1 MCFCETNRI
10 GFEVLLSLT
19 TTEHASCDGTTKK
32 VNPVRLE
39 RNEGTGEVAT
49 VTSLPHFSGGES
61 VDSEATHRRRT
72 LLNSS
77 RMIPQSYYRCWVEV
91 DLDAL
96 RHNVAAI
103 RRRIGPKVKLMGVV
117 KADAYG
123 HGLGQIGSTLMQ
135 CGVDAFGVANLSE
148 ALLLRQIGGSGWPI
162 LFFGSA
168 LPFEVATMVE
178 QNITPTISALEEARL
193 FDEEAQRQGKKVGV
207 HVEIDTGMGR
217 VGFWHEDAV
226 KNILQMAAL
235 RQLRIEALYT
245 HFPSADESPDETRR
259 ELAFFLKVVETLK
272 KQGLEI
278 PLLHAANSA
287 AVLEFSEAHFEMVR
301 PGLLLYGI
309 CAKEHHVGEFRPLL
323 SFKARVA
330 YVKDVAA
337 GRSISYGQTFT
348 AEKSMRIATVTAGYA
363 DGFSRHLS
371 NKAEVLVGGK
381 RCPVVG
387 RVTMDQIMVD
397 VTHTAEVQCG
407 DEVVFIGEQNGAGI
421 TASEVA
427 GWEDTI
433 PWEVL
438 CSITKTAR
446 VPRVYR
452 GTAAA

>member
-1 MCFCETNRI
+1 
-10 GFEVLLSLT
+10 
-19 TTEHASCDGTTKK
+19 
-32 VNPVRLE
+32 
-39 RNEGTGEVAT
+39 
-49 VTSLPHFSGGES
+49 
-61 VDSEATHRRRT
+61 
-72 LLNSS
+72 
-77 RMIPQSYYRCWVEV
+77 MIPQSYYRCWVEV

-103 RRRIGPKVKLMGVV
+103 RRRIGPKVKLMAVV

-123 HGLGQIGSTLMQ
+123 HGLAQIGSTLMQ

-148 ALLLRQIGGSGWPI
+148 ALVLRQIGGNGWPI

-178 QNITPTISALEEARL
+178 RDITPTISTVEEARL
-193 FDEEAQRQGKKVGV
+193 FDEEAKRQGGNVGV

-217 VGFWHEDAV
+217 VGFWHEDAA
-226 KNILQMAAL
+226 KQILQVAAL

-245 HFPSADESPDETRR
+245 HFPSADENPDETRR
-259 ELAFFLKVVETLK
+259 QLVVFLRVVEELN

-278 PLLHAANSA
+278 PLLHAANTA
-287 AVLEFSEAHFEMVR
+287 ATLELPETRLAMVR

-309 CAKEHHVGEFRPLL
+309 CAKELHAGEFRPLL

-337 GRSISYGQTFT
+337 GRTISYGQTFT

-371 NKAEVLVGGK
+371 NKGEVLVGGR
-381 RCPVVG
+381 RCPVIG

-397 VTHTAEVQCG
+397 VTQTSEVQCG

-438 CSITKTAR
+438 CGITKTAR